1 MGRHHKDWAEDRKKD
16 RALVKACLRGDED
29 AWVTL
34 WHRYGPL
41 VKSVARRTGCDS
53 DEASDIL
60 QRVALIALEKL
71 DGLREE
77 GKLGPWLAGIAR
89 FQSLEMI
96 RQRRPSSMLHE
107 GSAVSDPR
115 YDEEMARAEDIGRL
129 RQAFVQLDGRCQR
142 LLQRLMLK
150 EPPDSYIDVARDEDL
165 APTSIGPIRRRCM
178 TRLAKFVE
186 ELSRSG
192 S

>member
-1 MGRHHKDWAEDRKKD
+1 MASTTSDR
-16 RALVKACLRGDED
+16 
-29 AWVTL
+29 
-34 WHRYGPL
+34 
-41 VKSVARRTGCDS
+41 
-53 DEASDIL
+53 IL
-60 QRVALIALEKL
+60 
-71 DGLREE
+71 
-77 GKLGPWLAGIAR
+77 R
-89 FQSLEMI
+89 FQLGDRIEHMVQLVTFVGLGLTGLIQKFHDSAISQWWIDFLGGLPTTRYIHRVLATILMVAVVYHFGKAGYRRWVE
-96 RQRRPSSMLHE
+96 RRPSSMLHE